1 MLVRVLGALLATA
14 VVGVHAGPA
23 APERLRVEY
32 MEEPMG
38 VDVSVRDRPSI
49 E

>member
-1 MLVRVLGALLATA
+1 MMRVMAALLGAAA
-14 VVGVHAGPA
+14 SCNAGPA

-38 VDVSVRDRPSI
+38 VDVSVRHQP
-49 E
+49 

>member
-1 MLVRVLGALLATA
+1 MMRVMAALLATA
-14 VVGVHAGPA
+14 VGCNAGPS